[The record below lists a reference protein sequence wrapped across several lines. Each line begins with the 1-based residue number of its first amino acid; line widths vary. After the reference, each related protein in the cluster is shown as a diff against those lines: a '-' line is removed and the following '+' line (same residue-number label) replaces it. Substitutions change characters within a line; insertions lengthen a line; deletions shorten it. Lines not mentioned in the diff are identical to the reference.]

1 MTALIRTIVCYL
13 CAIICAC
20 SLAFAKN
27 GETFTATG
35 AKLVQSLKLKFLYT
49 SLGTFYVETDE
60 DLPFLAF
67 NPEKLPENAN
77 QIFFGIDKGVY
88 SYLSLGK
95 TKYDL
100 SDLVF
105 IKLGLTTVKIY
116 KSLLIFKLQDG
127 SLAIMTNG
135 KFIAHVTNKAL
146 ADLFFNSQDLK
157 SYGFYEIKDEKVSFQ
172 GNNLS
177 EKDKLGTGTKSL
189 EVASDCV
196 NKLFI
201 TKEDVAKIK
210 ESAPKDAKK
219 TLELVMQEQQN
230 IIYSLEAVL
239 WIAPFVGLDTAS
251 MALLEVKVG
260 EKQCEII
267 RTPLS

>member
-1 MTALIRTIVCYL
+1 MKALIRTIVCYL

-49 SLGTFYVETDE
+49 GLGTFYAETEE
-60 DLPFLAF
+60 DLPFSAF
-67 NPEKLPENAN
+67 HPEKLPENAN

-88 SYLSLGK
+88 SYLLLGK

-116 KSLLIFKLQDG
+116 KSLLIFKQQDG
-127 SLAIMTNG
+127 SLALMTNG

-157 SYGFYEIKDEKVSFQ
+157 RYGLYQIQDGKMIFQ
-172 GNNLS
+172 GKEIS

-189 EVASDCV
+189 ELASDCV

-210 ESAPKDAKK
+210 ESTPKDAKK

-230 IIYSLEAVL
+230 ITYSLDAVL
-239 WIAPFVGLDTAS
+239 WIAPYVGLDTAS
-251 MALLEVKVG
+251 MALLEVARG
-260 EKQCEII
+260 EKQCVIS